1 MAARVAITGLGSLSA
16 LGNDV
21 AAHLKGLRA
30 STVGIGETQGVD
42 VSSMKTKISAEVR
55 DFRPEEHFEPRQLGL
70 IDRTS
75 QFAVVV
81 ARQALADA
89 GPALEGVARHRAG
102 AIFAA
107 SVGFHAVDDS
117 YHKLYFEKAPRP
129 HPFTV
134 PRAMP
139 SGQVSH
145 VTMDLGIHGPSFSIA
160 SACSSASHSVG
171 TAFHMIRSGMLD
183 VAVAGGA
190 ESQLTYGMLK
200 SWEALRVLATDGCRP
215 FSKDR
220 NGLVVGEGGGAVVL
234 ENMERAIARGA
245 TIHAEMI
252 GFGMSADGRDI
263 TAPDMESAAASMR
276 FALEDAGLAPEAVDY
291 VSAHGTATA
300 LNDKTE
306 TAALRHVF
314 GAHLAKLP
322 VSSSKSQYGHTMNA
336 SGALDLVTT
345 VLALREGFLPPTMG
359 YREFDPDCD
368 IDCVPNAARAASIGT
383 AISSSFA
390 FGGLNAVLALK
401 RYEG

>member
-1 MAARVAITGLGSLSA
+1 MTARVAVTGLGSLSA

-21 AAHLKGLRA
+21 AAHLAGLRA
-30 STVGIGETQGVD
+30 GTVGIGETQGVD

-55 DFRPEEHFEPRQLGL
+55 GFVPEAHFDPRQLGL
-70 IDRTS
+70 VDRTS
-75 QFAVVV
+75 QFAVVA

-89 GPALEGVARHRAG
+89 GPVLEGAARHRVG

-107 SVGFHAVDDS
+107 SVGSHAVDDS
-117 YHKLYFEKAPRP
+117 YRKLYAEGAPRP

-145 VTMDLGIHGPSFSIA
+145 ITMDLGIHGPAFAIA
-160 SACSSASHSVG
+160 SACSSAAHAIG
-171 TAFHMIRSGMLD
+171 TAFHMVRAGMLD
-183 VAVAGGA
+183 VAISGGA

-200 SWEALRVLATDGCRP
+200 SWEALRVLSPDGCRP

-220 NGLVVGEGGGAVVL
+220 AGLVIGEGAGAVVL
-234 ENMERAIARGA
+234 ENLERARARGA
-245 TIHAEMI
+245 TIHAELV
-252 GFGMSADGRDI
+252 GFGMSADGMDI
-263 TAPDMESAAASMR
+263 TAPDMASAAAAMA
-276 FALEDAGLAPEAVDY
+276 FALEDAGLAPEQVGY

-300 LNDKTE
+300 LNDRTE

-314 GAHLAKLP
+314 GAHLTKLP

-336 SGALDLVTT
+336 SGALDFVTT

-359 YREFDPDCD
+359 FREFDPDCD
-368 IDCVPNAARAASIGT
+368 LDCVPNAAREARIEA

-401 RYEG
+401 RYD

>member
-1 MAARVAITGLGSLSA
+1 MSARVAVTGLGSLSA
-16 LGNDV
+16 LGLDV
-21 AAHLKGLRA
+21 AAHLAGLRA
-30 STVGIGETQGVD
+30 GTVGIGPTQGVD
-42 VSSMKTKISAEVR
+42 VSAMKTKISAEVR
-55 DFRPEEHFEPRQLGL
+55 GFVAEDHFDPRQLGL
-70 IDRTS
+70 LDRTS
-75 QFAVVV
+75 QFAVVA

-89 GPALEGVARHRAG
+89 GPALEGVARHRVG
-102 AIFAA
+102 AIYAA

-117 YHKLYFEKAPRP
+117 YRKLYLEQAPRP

-145 VTMDLGIHGPSFSIA
+145 VTMDLGIHGPAFAIA
-160 SACSSASHSVG
+160 SACSSAAHAIG
-171 TAFHMIRSGMLD
+171 TAFQMIRGGMLD
-183 VAVAGGA
+183 VAIAGGG

-200 SWEALRVLATDGCRP
+200 SWEALRVLAPEACRP

-220 NGLVVGEGGGAVVL
+220 AGLVIGEGAGAVVL
-234 ENMERAIARGA
+234 ENMDRALARGA
-245 TIHAEMI
+245 TIHAELI
-252 GFGMSADGRDI
+252 GFGMSADGKDI
-263 TAPDMESAAASMR
+263 TAPDRDSAAAAMR
-276 FALEDAGLAPEAVDY
+276 FALEDAGLAPEQVDY

-306 TAALRHVF
+306 TAALRQVF
-314 GAHLAKLP
+314 GAHLDKLP

-336 SGALDLVTT
+336 SGALDFVTS

-359 YREFDPDCD
+359 FTEPDPECD
-368 IDCVPNAARAASIGT
+368 LDCVPNAARPAAIET

-401 RYEG
+401 RYAG

>member
-1 MAARVAITGLGSLSA
+1 MTARVAITGLGVLSA

-21 AAHLKGLRA
+21 AAHLAGLRA
-30 STVGIGETQGVD
+30 GTVGIGPTQGVD
-42 VSSMKTKISAEVR
+42 VAAMKTKISAEVR
-55 DFRPEEHFEPRQLGL
+55 GFQPEALFEPRQLGL
-70 IDRTS
+70 LDRTS
-75 QFAVVV
+75 QFAVAV

-89 GPALEGVARHRAG
+89 GPALEGLARHRAG
-102 AIFAA
+102 AVFAA
-107 SVGFHAVDDS
+107 AVGYHAVDDS

-160 SACSSASHSVG
+160 SACSSASHSIG

-190 ESQLTYGMLK
+190 ESQITYGMLK
-200 SWEALRVLATDGCRP
+200 SWEALRVLAPDACRP

-220 NGLVVGEGGGAVVL
+220 NGLVIGEGGGAVVL
-234 ENMERAIARGA
+234 ENMDRARARGA

-252 GFGMSADGRDI
+252 GFGMSADGMDI
-263 TAPDMESAAASMR
+263 TAPDMASAAASMR
-276 FALEDAGLAPEAVDY
+276 FALDDAGLAPEAIGY

-306 TAALRHVF
+306 TAALREVF
-314 GAHLAKLP
+314 GDHLARMP

-359 YREFDPDCD
+359 FNEPDPDCD
-368 IDCVPNAARAASIGT
+368 IDCVPNASRPVAVEA

-390 FGGLNAVLALK
+390 FGGLNAVLAL
-401 RYEG
+401 RRHDG

>member
-30 STVGIGETQGVD
+30 GTVGIGETQGVD

-55 DFRPEEHFEPRQLGL
+55 DFKPEAHFEPRQLGL

-102 AIFAA
+102 VIFAA

-220 NGLVVGEGGGAVVL
+220 GGLVVGEGGGAVVL
-234 ENMERAIARGA
+234 ENMDRAIARGA

-314 GAHLAKLP
+314 GDHLAKLP

-368 IDCVPNAARAASIGT
+368 IDCVPNASRAASIGT

>member
-1 MAARVAITGLGSLSA
+1 MARVAITGLGSLSA

-21 AAHLKGLRA
+21 ASHLAGLKA
-30 STVGIGETQGVD
+30 GTVGIGETQGVD
-42 VSSMKTKISAEVR
+42 VSTMKTKISAEVR
-55 DFRPEEHFEPRQLGL
+55 GFNPEEHFEPRQLGL
-70 IDRTS
+70 VDRTS

-89 GPALEGVARHRAG
+89 GPALEGVAPHRVG

-117 YHKLYFEKAPRP
+117 YRKLYAEKAPRP

-160 SACSSASHSVG
+160 SACSSASHSIG
-171 TAFHMIRSGMLD
+171 TAFQMIRSGMLD
-183 VAVAGGA
+183 VAIAGGA

-200 SWEALRVLATDGCRP
+200 SWEALRVLAPDACRP

-220 NGLVVGEGGGAVVL
+220 SGLVIGEGGGALVL

-245 TIHAEMI
+245 TIHGEII
-252 GFGMSADGRDI
+252 GFGMSADGMDI
-263 TAPDMESAAASMR
+263 TAPDMASAAASVR
-276 FALEDAGLAPEAVDY
+276 FALEDAAIAPESVDY
-291 VSAHGTATA
+291 VSAHGTATV

-314 GAHLAKLP
+314 GNRLGTLP

-336 SGALDLVTT
+336 SGALDAVTT
-345 VLALREGFLPPTMG
+345 VLALRDGFLPPTMG
-359 YREFDPDCD
+359 FREADPDCD
-368 IDCVPNAARAASIGT
+368 IDCVANASRPAAPEVALSN
-383 AISSSFA
+383 SFA
-390 FGGLNAVLALK
+390 FGGLNAVLAIR
-401 RYEG
+401 RYQG

>member
-1 MAARVAITGLGSLSA
+1 MTTRVAITGLGALSA

-21 AAHLKGLRA
+21 PSHLAGLRA
-30 STVGIGETQGVD
+30 GTVGIGETRGVD

-55 DFRPEEHFEPRQLGL
+55 DFVPEAHFEPRQLGL

-75 QFAVVV
+75 QFAVVA

-117 YHKLYFEKAPRP
+117 YHKLYAEKAPRP

-160 SACSSASHSVG
+160 SACSSASHAIG

-190 ESQLTYGMLK
+190 ESQITYGMLK
-200 SWEALRVLATDGCRP
+200 SWEALRVLSPDGCRP

-220 NGLVVGEGGGAVVL
+220 GGLVIGEGGAAVVL
-234 ENMERAIARGA
+234 ENMDRAIARGA
-245 TIHAEMI
+245 TIHGELV
-252 GFGMSADGRDI
+252 GFGMSADGMDI
-263 TAPDMESAAASMR
+263 TAPDMASAAASIH
-276 FALEDAGLAPEAVDY
+276 FALEDAGLAPERVDY
-291 VSAHGTATA
+291 VSAHGTATV

-314 GAHLAKLP
+314 GAHLGKLP

-336 SGALDLVTT
+336 SGALDFVTT
-345 VLALREGFLPPTMG
+345 TLALREGFLPPTMG

-368 IDCVPNAARAASIGT
+368 LDCVPNAARAAAIET

-401 RYEG
+401 RYAG

>member
-21 AAHLKGLRA
+21 PSHLAGLRA
-30 STVGIGETQGVD
+30 GTVGIGLTQGVD
-42 VSSMKTKISAEVR
+42 VSSMKTQISAEVHG
-55 DFRPEEHFEPRQLGL
+55 FKPEDHFEPRQLGL

-89 GPALEGVARHRAG
+89 GAALDGVARHRAG

-117 YHKLYFEKAPRP
+117 YRKLYAENAPRP

-145 VTMDLGIHGPSFSIA
+145 VTMDLGIHGPAFSIA
-160 SACSSASHSVG
+160 SACSSAAHSVG

-183 VAVAGGA
+183 VAIAGGA
-190 ESQLTYGMLK
+190 ESQITYGMLK
-200 SWEALRVLATDGCRP
+200 SWEALRVLSPDGARP
-215 FSKDR
+215 FSRDR
-220 NGLVVGEGGGAVVL
+220 NGLVIGEGGGAVVL
-234 ENMERAIARGA
+234 ENMDRAIARGA
-245 TIHAEMI
+245 TIHAELI
-252 GFGMSADGRDI
+252 GFGMSADGKDI

-276 FALEDAGLAPEAVDY
+276 FALEDAGIAPESVDY

-314 GAHLAKLP
+314 GDHLKTMP

-359 YREFDPDCD
+359 YNEPDPDCD
-368 IDCVPNAARAASIGT
+368 IDCVPNASRAAAPDV

-390 FGGLNAVLALK
+390 FGGLNAVLAVR
-401 RYEG
+401 RYNG

>member
-1 MAARVAITGLGSLSA
+1 MAARVAVTGLGSLSA

-21 AAHLKGLRA
+21 AAHLAGLRA
-30 STVGIGETQGVD
+30 GTVGIGETQGID
-42 VSSMKTKISAEVR
+42 VSTMRTKISAEVR
-55 DFRPEEHFEPRQLGL
+55 GFVPEAHFEPRQLSL
-70 IDRTS
+70 VDRTS
-75 QFAVVV
+75 QFAVVA

-89 GPALEGVARHRAG
+89 GPALEGVARHRVG

-117 YHKLYFEKAPRP
+117 YRKLYAEGAARP

-145 VTMDLGIHGPSFSIA
+145 VTMDLGIHGPAFSIA
-160 SACSSASHSVG
+160 SACSSAAHSIG
-171 TAFHMIRSGMLD
+171 TAFHMVRSGMLD
-183 VAVAGGA
+183 VALAGGG

-200 SWEALRVLATDGCRP
+200 SWEALRVLSPEACRP

-220 NGLVVGEGGGAVVL
+220 SGLVIGEGAGAVVL
-234 ENMERAIARGA
+234 ENLDRALARGA
-245 TIHAEMI
+245 TIHAEI
-252 GFGMSADGRDI
+252 VGFGMSADGMDI
-263 TAPDMESAAASMR
+263 TAPDMASAAASMR
-276 FALEDAGLAPEAVDY
+276 FALEDAGLAPEAIGY

-306 TAALRHVF
+306 TAALRLVF
-314 GAHLAKLP
+314 GDHLARLP

-336 SGALDLVTT
+336 SGALDFVTT

-359 YREFDPDCD
+359 FREFDPDCD
-368 IDCVPNAARAASIGT
+368 LDCVPNAAREATVGAAL
-383 AISSSFA
+383 SSSFA
-390 FGGLNAVLALK
+390 FGGLNAVLAVK

>member
-1 MAARVAITGLGSLSA
+1 MSARVAVTGLGALSA
-16 LGNDV
+16 LGQDV
-21 AAHLKGLRA
+21 ATHLDGLKAGR
-30 STVGIGETQGVD
+30 VGIGETQGID
-42 VSSMKTKISAEVR
+42 VSTMKARMSAQVR
-55 DFRPEEHFEPRQLGL
+55 DFVPEAHFEPRQLGL

-75 QFAVVV
+75 QFAVVA
-81 ARQALADA
+81 ARQAMADA
-89 GPALEGVARHRAG
+89 GTALDGVAPQRAG

-160 SACSSASHSVG
+160 SACSSASHAIG

-183 VAVAGGA
+183 VAVAGGG

-200 SWEALRVLATDGCRP
+200 SWEALRVLSPDGCRP

-220 NGLVVGEGGGAVVL
+220 NGLVIGEGAGAVVL
-234 ENMERAIARGA
+234 ENMDRAIARGA
-245 TIHAEMI
+245 RIHAEI
-252 GFGMSADGRDI
+252 VGFGMSADGRDI
-263 TAPDMESAAASMR
+263 TAPDMGSCARAIAA
-276 FALEDAGLAPEAVDY
+276 ALEDAELPPDAVGY
-291 VSAHGTATA
+291 VNAHGTSTP

-306 TAALRHVF
+306 TGAMRLVF
-314 GAHLAKLP
+314 GAHLDRLP

-336 SGALDLVTT
+336 SGALDMVTT
-345 VLALREGFLPPTMG
+345 TLALREGLLPPTMG
-359 YREFDPDCD
+359 FTEPDPECA
-368 IDCVPNAARAASIGT
+368 IDCVPNASRAAPIEV

-390 FGGLNAVLALK
+390 FGGLNAVLALR
-401 RYEG
+401 RYPS